1 MIISRFMACALLS
14 ILQGLA
20 FLQMRFINFPL
31 FFFMDYVP
39 EPIFAVYLLQC
50 VCIISGV
57 WIIDNALKSDD
68 WMIKY
73 GFSLVSLSN
82 MFSSTNKLYEI
93 IKRSNFSYVE
103 FFIISTYSFVFFTIL
118 FGLKNIYNEWR
129 VSVHLKG
136 KI

>member
-39 EPIFAVYLLQC
+39 EPIFAAYLLQC